1 MNRFYTLTASFG
13 LLSGTLVAQPTIN
26 LTNNQPVDGQEFVL
40 RTLEEAGDTWYWEG
54 PTGPNVDFNFWDLYA
69 TGNKNYR
76 MFAASSAIPTA
87 NFQST
92 DGGTDSLY
100 WNYTAD
106 GLYQVGTRSAA
117 EGLLSY
123 SDPVLELKYPCTFG
137 TTWTDNLAANFT
149 SPFGAA
155 VRSGTVT
162 GIADAW
168 GQFDISEMSLPSVLR
183 VKVRKNIT
191 DVALVAT
198 LNRVIDTWYFYSEN
212 YAWPVLRLVEET
224 LTLNGGVPGTTRTAQ
239 WMFGPGGVSVGEIDP
254 DSFTFT
260 PYPNP
265 TNGRV
270 DLNIGASDVRTIEVL
285 TATGQVVMQERASN
299 GGQLTGIIDVSGL
312 SSGVYQVRLI
322 QADGRQG
329 TQRIV
334 VQ

>member
-1 MNRFYTLTASFG
+1 MNRLYTLTASFG
-13 LLSGTLVAQPTIN
+13 LLSGTLVAQPTID
-26 LTNNQPVDGQEFVL
+26 LANNQPVNGQEFVL
-40 RTLEEAGDTWYWEG
+40 RTSATWIWEG
-54 PTGPNVDFNFWDLYA
+54 PTGDNVDFNFWDLFA
-69 TGNKNYR
+69 TGNPNYR
-76 MFAASSAIPTA
+76 VFDATSSMPAA
-87 NFQST
+87 NLVST
-92 DGGTDSLY
+92 DGGSDSLY
-100 WNYTAD
+100 WNYAAD
-106 GLYQVGTRSAA
+106 GMYQVGARSAG

-137 TTWTDNLAANFT
+137 TSWTDNIAASFT

-168 GQFDISEMSLPSVLR
+168 GQFDISEASLPSVLR
-183 VKVRKNIT
+183 VKVHKEIT
-191 DVALVAT
+191 DVADVGV
-198 LNRVIDTWYFYSEN
+198 LNRVSDTWYFYSEN
-212 YAWPVLRLVEET
+212 YPWPVLKLVEET
-224 LTLNGGVPGTTRTAQ
+224 SPLGTTRSAQ
-239 WMFGPGGVSVGEIDP
+239 WMFGPGGVSVGEVDP

-270 DLNIGASDVRTIEVL
+270 DLNIGTNKVRSIEVL
-285 TATGQVVMQERASN
+285 TTTGQVVMQEQASN
-299 GGQLTGIIDVSGL
+299 GGQLTGVLDVSGL
-312 SSGVYQVRLI
+312 SSGVYQVRLT

>member
-1 MNRFYTLTASFG
+1 MNRSYTLTALFG
-13 LLSGTLVAQPTIN
+13 LLSGTLVAQPTID
-26 LTNNQPVDGQEFVL
+26 LANNTPVNGQEFVL
-40 RTLEEAGDTWYWEG
+40 QTRSSWIWEG
-54 PTGPNVDFNFWDLYA
+54 PTGADVDFNFWDLFA
-69 TGNKNYR
+69 TGNRNYR
-76 MFAASSAIPTA
+76 VFDASSSIPAA

-92 DGGTDSLY
+92 DGGADSLY
-100 WNYTAD
+100 LNYAAD
-106 GLYQVGTRSAA
+106 GLYQVGTRSSA

-123 SDPVLELKYPCTFG
+123 SDPLLELKYPCTFG
-137 TTWTDNLAANFT
+137 TSWTDNVAANFT
-149 SPFGAA
+149 SPFGPA

-168 GQFDISEMSLPSVLR
+168 GQFDISEVSLPSVLR
-183 VKVRKNIT
+183 VKVHKDIT
-191 DVALVAT
+191 DVAAVAT

-212 YAWPVLRLVEET
+212 YPWPVLKLESEA
-224 LTLNGGVPGTTRTAQ
+224 LSLNGGAPNTTRTAQ

-265 TNGRV
+265 SNGRV

-285 TATGQVVMQERASN
+285 TATGQVAMQERASN

-312 SSGVYQVRLI
+312 SSGVYQVRLT